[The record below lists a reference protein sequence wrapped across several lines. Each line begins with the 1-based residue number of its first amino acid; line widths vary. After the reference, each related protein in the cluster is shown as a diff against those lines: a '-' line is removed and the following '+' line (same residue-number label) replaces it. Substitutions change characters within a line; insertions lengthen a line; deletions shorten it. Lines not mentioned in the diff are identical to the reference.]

1 MTYNDNFD
9 FTFVYKLTG
18 KLIFLYYMR
27 ILINHKMFY
36 INCIVFAINI
46 TSRHIICF
54 MLHALNRNN
63 YVNQLSLPGNSPI
76 SSQKPGDQEERED
89 DYSEG
94 DDDLKTGDDLE
105 ISDDLE
111 TDDDEEIN
119 DDQNTRNTCITCGTK
134 KVYIDLNKYF
144 KTVQRFGKIY
154 LIKLLLFWVT
164 TVK

>member
-1 MTYNDNFD
+1 
-9 FTFVYKLTG
+9 
-18 KLIFLYYMR
+18 
-27 ILINHKMFY
+27 MFY
-36 INCIVFAINI
+36 INFIVFGINTCI

-54 MLHALNRNN
+54 MSHALNRNN
-63 YVNQLSLPGNSPI
+63 YVNQISLPGNSPI
-76 SSQKPGDQEERED
+76 SLQKPGDQEERED

-94 DDDLKTGDDLE
+94 NDDLKTGDDLE
-105 ISDDLE
+105 TSDDLE
-111 TDDDEEIN
+111 TDEVEEIN
-119 DDQNTRNTCITCGTK
+119 DDQNTRNTCIMCGTK